1 MNLPR
6 FAVHRPVLTVMV
18 CLIVIILGSVSFRRL
33 PIDLMPDITYPTL
46 SISTEYEN
54 ASPEE
59 VEELISRLIEEAMSA
74 VPGVEEVNSVSAEG
88 RSSVRVTFAW
98 GTDLDAAAND
108 IRDRLDRIIP
118 HLPEDAER
126 PTLRKFDLASF
137 PILIL
142 GVASNLDPIQV
153 RDIIDNQVK
162 YRIERIPGVA
172 SLDVHGGLNREIHVN
187 LNAEKLKALGLPID
201 QVMNRIEEQNINLPA
216 GSIEQGQMD
225 ITIRTPG
232 IYTDL
237 DQLRNTVVAIREK
250 APIQLKEIAAVEDA
264 WEKVTR
270 IVRVN
275 GRPGVRLAVNKQSG
289 KNTVEVASGVLKEIE
304 RINADIP
311 QLHITPII
319 DTSDYIKRS
328 ITNVGTT
335 IFYGGALAI
344 LVLLLFLRNIPSTA
358 IITTAIPISII
369 ATFALMYFGGFT
381 LNLMTLGGLALGVGM
396 LVDNAIVVLENIYRL
411 RESGQGPET
420 AAVEGSKEV
429 MAAVIASTITTLVVF
444 LPLIFVRGMAGIMF
458 KQLSYVVSFSLACS
472 LAVALTLVPMLASR
486 VRRSVVPVPGDKQ
499 TAGRRF
505 FQIVG
510 GFFGRLEQRYG
521 KLLGFALNHRI
532 LVLSAVGLLL
542 VASLLLIPLVGV
554 ELMPSL
560 DESEVIVSAEMA
572 MGTKLEVLGDTFQK
586 IEAIVKQE
594 VPEIKNTVSYIGGS
608 SYQGRGSNT
617 GEMRIALKPVAERKR
632 SSEQIAAALRRK
644 LTHIPG
650 VTVRTRAGQGLF
662 LLRIGTSEGD
672 KVELEVRGHD
682 LEISDAL
689 ARRVQE
695 VVENVPGITD
705 AKISRETGNP
715 EELIL
720 VDRHKAADMKLTI
733 LKIAKML
740 QTALSGTAASYF
752 REAGNE
758 YMIRV
763 KLADMDKKDL
773 QEILDLSLTNADGE
787 PVILRNVVNA
797 QPRRGP
803 VLIQRKDQERVVYV
817 SANISGR
824 DMGSVL
830 ADIQKGLRNVPVPKD
845 FSIVFGGDY
854 EEQQKAFRELMM
866 SFVLALVLVYMVMA
880 SLYESLRYPLVVMF
894 SVPLAGIGVI
904 LMLFLTN
911 TTFNVQSFIGCIM
924 LGGIA
929 VNNAI
934 LLVDHINL
942 LRRRDQMPLR
952 AAIEEA
958 GRRRLRPI
966 MMTAATTILAM
977 TPLAL
982 GIGEGGEAQAPMA
995 RAIIGG
1001 LLSSSLIT
1009 LVVIPTV
1016 YALFE
1021 RRSLKMP
1028 PFVEQGLKRPDATDP
1043 ARPQDGS
1050 GGEAV

>member
-6 FAVHRPVLTVMV
+6 FAVHRPVLTIML

-46 SISTEYEN
+46 SITTEYEN

-74 VPGVEEVNSVSAEG
+74 VPGVEEVTSVSAEG
-88 RSSVRVTFAW
+88 RSNVRVTFAW

-118 HLPEDAER
+118 RLPEDAER
-126 PTLRKFDLASF
+126 PRLRKFDLASF

-142 GVASNLDPIQV
+142 GAASNLDPIQM

-201 QVMNRIEEQNINLPA
+201 QVLNRIEEQNINLPA

-232 IYTDL
+232 VYTNL

-250 APIQLKEIAAVEDA
+250 APIQLNEIATVEDA
-264 WEKVTR
+264 WEKVTQ

-275 GRPGVRLAVNKQSG
+275 GRPGIRLAVNKQSG
-289 KNTVEVASGVLKEIE
+289 KNTVEVATEVLKEIK

-335 IFYGGALAI
+335 IVYGGALAV

-358 IITTAIPISII
+358 IITTTIPISII
-369 ATFALMYFGGFT
+369 ATFTLMYFGGFT

-396 LVDNAIVVLENIYRL
+396 LVDNAIVVLENIHRL
-411 RESGQGPET
+411 RESGEEPE
-420 AAVEGSKEV
+420 AAAIEGSKEV

-472 LAVALTLVPMLASR
+472 LTVALTLVPMLASR
-486 VRRSVVPVPGDKQ
+486 VRRSVVPVAGDKQ
-499 TAGRRF
+499 TRQQRLL
-505 FQIVG
+505 QIVG

-521 KLLGFALNHRI
+521 NLLSFALNHRMA
-532 LVLSAVGLLL
+532 VLSAAGLLL
-542 VASLLLIPLVGV
+542 IASLLLIPLVGV

-560 DESEVIVSAEMA
+560 DESEVIVNAEMA

-586 IEAIVKQE
+586 IEGIVKKE
-594 VPEIKNTVSYIGGS
+594 VPEIKNTVAYIGGS
-608 SYQGRGSNT
+608 SWRARGSNA
-617 GEMRIALKPVAERKR
+617 GEMRIALKPVTERKR

-644 LTHIPG
+644 LTFLPG

-682 LEISDAL
+682 FEISDAL
-689 ARRVQE
+689 ARRVQQ
-695 VVENVPGITD
+695 VVENVEGITD
-705 AKISRETGNP
+705 VKISRETGMP

-733 LKIAKML
+733 LRIAKML
-740 QTALSGTAASYF
+740 QTALTGTAASYF

-763 KLADMDKKDL
+763 KLAEMDKKDL

-797 QPRRGP
+797 QPRKGP

-830 ADIQKGLRNVPVPKD
+830 ADIQKGLRNIPVPKD
-845 FSIVFGGDY
+845 FGIMFGGDY
-854 EEQQKAFRELMM
+854 EEQQRAFRELMM

-904 LMLFLTN
+904 VMLFLTH

-966 MMTAATTILAM
+966 LMTATTTILAM

-1021 RRSLKMP
+1021 RRSLKTP
-1028 PFVEQGLKRPDATDP
+1028 AFVEHGLKRSDTTDLQ
-1043 ARPQDGS
+1043 RPEDGID
-1050 GGEAV
+1050 GES

>member
-6 FAVHRPVLTVMV
+6 FAVHRPVLTIML

-46 SISTEYEN
+46 SITTEYEN

-74 VPGVEEVNSVSAEG
+74 VPGVEEVTSVSAEG
-88 RSSVRVTFAW
+88 RSNVRVTFAW
-98 GTDLDAAAND
+98 GTNLDAAAND

-118 HLPEDAER
+118 RLPEDAER
-126 PTLRKFDLASF
+126 PRLRKFDLASF

-142 GVASNLDPIQV
+142 GAASNLDPIQM

-201 QVMNRIEEQNINLPA
+201 QVLNRIEEQNINLPA

-232 IYTDL
+232 VYTNL

-250 APIQLKEIAAVEDA
+250 APIQLNEIAAVEDA
-264 WEKVTR
+264 WEKVTQ

-275 GRPGVRLAVNKQSG
+275 GRPGIRLAVNKQSG
-289 KNTVEVASGVLKEIE
+289 KNTVEVATEVLKEIK

-335 IFYGGALAI
+335 IVYGGALAV

-358 IITTAIPISII
+358 IITTTIPISII
-369 ATFALMYFGGFT
+369 ATFTLMYFGGFT

-396 LVDNAIVVLENIYRL
+396 LVDNAIVVLENIHRL
-411 RESGQGPET
+411 RESGEEPE
-420 AAVEGSKEV
+420 AAAIEGSKEV

-472 LAVALTLVPMLASR
+472 LTVALTLVPMLASR
-486 VRRSVVPVPGDKQ
+486 VRRSVVPVGGGKQ
-499 TAGRRF
+499 TRQQRL
-505 FQIVG
+505 FQIVA

-521 KLLGFALNHRI
+521 NLLSFALNHRMA
-532 LVLSAVGLLL
+532 VLSAAGLLL

-560 DESEVIVSAEMA
+560 DESEVIVNAEMA

-586 IEAIVKQE
+586 IEGIVKKE
-594 VPEIKNTVSYIGGS
+594 VPEIKNTVAYIGGS
-608 SYQGRGSNT
+608 SWRARGSNA
-617 GEMRIALKPVAERKR
+617 GEMRIALKPVTERKR

-644 LTHIPG
+644 LTFLPG

-682 LEISDAL
+682 FEISDAL
-689 ARRVQE
+689 ARRVQQ
-695 VVENVPGITD
+695 VVENVEGITD
-705 AKISRETGNP
+705 VKISRETGMP

-740 QTALSGTAASYF
+740 QTALTGTAASYF

-763 KLADMDKKDL
+763 KLAEMDKKDL

-797 QPRRGP
+797 QPRKGP

-830 ADIQKGLRNVPVPKD
+830 ADIQKGLRNIPVPKD
-845 FSIVFGGDY
+845 FGIVFGGDY
-854 EEQQKAFRELMM
+854 EEQQRAFRELMM

-904 LMLFLTN
+904 VMLFLTH

-966 MMTAATTILAM
+966 LMTATTTILAM

-1021 RRSLKMP
+1021 RRSLKTP
-1028 PFVEQGLKRPDATDP
+1028 AFVEQGLKRSDTTDP
-1043 ARPQDGS
+1043 QGPADGID
-1050 GGEAV
+1050 GES

>member
-6 FAVHRPVLTVMV
+6 FAVHRPVLTIML

-46 SISTEYEN
+46 SITTEYEN

-74 VPGVEEVNSVSAEG
+74 VPGVEEVTSVSAEG
-88 RSSVRVTFAW
+88 RSNVRVTFAW
-98 GTDLDAAAND
+98 GTNLDAAAND

-118 HLPEDAER
+118 RLPEDAER
-126 PTLRKFDLASF
+126 PRLRKFDLASF

-142 GVASNLDPIQV
+142 GAASNLDPIQM

-201 QVMNRIEEQNINLPA
+201 QVLNRIEEQNINLPA

-232 IYTDL
+232 VYTNL

-250 APIQLKEIAAVEDA
+250 APIQLNEIATVEDA
-264 WEKVTR
+264 WEKVTQ

-275 GRPGVRLAVNKQSG
+275 GRPGIRLAVNKQSG
-289 KNTVEVASGVLKEIE
+289 KNTVEVATEVLKEIK

-335 IFYGGALAI
+335 IFYGGALAV

-358 IITTAIPISII
+358 IITTTIPISII
-369 ATFALMYFGGFT
+369 ATFTLMYFGGFT

-396 LVDNAIVVLENIYRL
+396 LVDNAIVVLENIHRL
-411 RESGQGPET
+411 RESGEEPE
-420 AAVEGSKEV
+420 AAAIEGSKEV

-472 LAVALTLVPMLASR
+472 LTVALTLVPMLASR
-486 VRRSVVPVPGDKQ
+486 VRRSVVPVAGDKQ
-499 TAGRRF
+499 TRQQRLL
-505 FQIVG
+505 QIVG

-521 KLLGFALNHRI
+521 NLLSFALNHRMA
-532 LVLSAVGLLL
+532 VLSAAGLLL
-542 VASLLLIPLVGV
+542 IASLLLIPLVGV

-560 DESEVIVSAEMA
+560 DESEVIVNAEMA

-586 IEAIVKQE
+586 IEGIVKKE
-594 VPEIKNTVSYIGGS
+594 VPEIKNTVAYIGGS
-608 SYQGRGSNT
+608 SWRARGSNA
-617 GEMRIALKPVAERKR
+617 GEMRIALKPVTERKR

-644 LTHIPG
+644 LTFLPG

-682 LEISDAL
+682 FEISDAL
-689 ARRVQE
+689 ARRVQQ
-695 VVENVPGITD
+695 VVENVEGITD
-705 AKISRETGNP
+705 VKISRETGMP

-740 QTALSGTAASYF
+740 QTALTGTAASYF

-763 KLADMDKKDL
+763 KLAEMDKKDL

-797 QPRRGP
+797 QPRKGP

-830 ADIQKGLRNVPVPKD
+830 ADIQKGLRNIPVPKD
-845 FSIVFGGDY
+845 FGIMFGGDY
-854 EEQQKAFRELMM
+854 EEQQRAFRELMM

-904 LMLFLTN
+904 VMLFLTH

-966 MMTAATTILAM
+966 LMTATTTILAM

-1021 RRSLKMP
+1021 RRSLKTP
-1028 PFVEQGLKRPDATDP
+1028 AFVEQGLKRSDTTDP
-1043 ARPQDGS
+1043 QGPADGID
-1050 GGEAV
+1050 GES